1 MGRGEIEEPL
11 RTLMLI
17 GDVGSRDDLVPAT
30 IVSFGR
36 YGASFFNFMS
46 VNQCDQ
52 WLKNRYRFVEGFVL
66 LV

>member
-1 MGRGEIEEPL
+1 
-11 RTLMLI
+11 MLI

-36 YGASFFNFMS
+36 YGASFFNFIS